1 MPTEEQN
8 ESLNNNEKEITYNYP
23 QEVTTKKVVFKQGVL
38 ADFSLKEDFVNNT
51 FYTASDAGILRLG
64 NLVYLHSIICLT
76 QH

>member
-8 ESLNNNEKEITYNYP
+8 ESLNNNKEEITYNYP